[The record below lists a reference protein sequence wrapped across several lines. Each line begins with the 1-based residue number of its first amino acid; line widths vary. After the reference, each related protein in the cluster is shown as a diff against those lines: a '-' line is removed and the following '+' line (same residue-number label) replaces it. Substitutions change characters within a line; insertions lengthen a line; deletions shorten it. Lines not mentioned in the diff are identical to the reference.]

1 MAGFWKHFIKLK
13 IQLDFKDGYTDIKI
27 KILIFNFI
35 TGKMSIILGVFLE
48 KKLLN
53 GKFQLDF
60 IDRQI
65 NRKIKN
71 INI

>member
-65 NRKIKN
+65 DWKIKN

>member
-65 NRKIKN
+65 DRKIKN